1 MEFKLAKKA
10 QNQKEYSK
18 RRIDGE
24 KKVKVLEDHLSS
36 KIAYYEGGLSVG
48 LQEKRLW
55 LEWYTW
61 TMFSTSGSVSDD
73 D

>member
-48 LQEKRLW
+48 CQEKRLW
-55 LEWYTW
+55 LEWYT
-61 TMFSTSGSVSDD
+61 
-73 D
+73 